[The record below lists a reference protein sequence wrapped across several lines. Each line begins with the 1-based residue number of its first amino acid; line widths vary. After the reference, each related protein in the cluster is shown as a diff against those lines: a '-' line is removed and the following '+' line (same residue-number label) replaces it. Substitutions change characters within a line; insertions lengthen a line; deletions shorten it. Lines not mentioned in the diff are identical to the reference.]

1 MSATGTKLRIESRN
15 LSELAANWYYSFF
28 AGISWEENDDERE
41 LDVVLIR

>member
-15 LSELAANWYYSFF
+15 LSELAANWYSFF
-28 AGISWEENDDERE
+28 AGISWEENDERE